1 MNQPIGPL
9 VGSGRVAEVFEYGD
23 AVVKLYR
30 QPEARSDAFIE
41 AATLAIVAD
50 HGLPTPR
57 VFEAGRFKGRWG
69 LVMERA
75 EGEPLARFTRG
86 QPELV
91 PDALEEMV
99 SLHLRMHERPEL
111 RLPPLKARLRRRL
124 GQATQLPEDRRE
136 KLLTQLAALPD
147 GDRLCHGDFHP
158 FNVVG
163 LPGRA
168 MVIDWLDASSGA
180 PEADL
185 CRSFVLMLP
194 VVRELAENYLDL
206 YLARG
211 SIARASVL
219 AWLPVVAGAR
229 LADHIPHEEELLLRL
244 AAGGPH
250 EEF

>member
-30 QPEARSDAFIE
+30 DPNARSDAFIE
-41 AATLAIVAD
+41 SATLAIVAD

-57 VFEAGRFKGRWG
+57 VFEAGRFQGRWG

-75 EGEPLARFTRG
+75 DGEPLARFAQG

-99 SLHLRMHERPEL
+99 SLHLRIHKRPEL

-124 GQATQLPEDRRE
+124 GQATQLPEDLRE
-136 KLLTQLAALPD
+136 KLLAQLAGLPD

-163 LPGRA
+163 LPGHS
-168 MVIDWLDASSGA
+168 MVIDWLDATSGA
-180 PEADL
+180 PEADV

-194 VVRELAENYLDL
+194 SVPELAENYLEL

-211 SIARASVL
+211 RVARTSVL
-219 AWLPVVAGAR
+219 AWLQVVAGAR
-229 LADHIPHEEELLLRL
+229 LADRIPEEEELLLRL
-244 AAGGPH
+244 AGGNSH
-250 EEF
+250 

>member
-1 MNQPIGPL
+1 MNQTIGPL
-9 VGSGRVAEVFEYGD
+9 VGSGRVAEVFEYGE

-30 QPEARSDAFIE
+30 DPNARSDAFIE

-57 VFEAGRFKGRWG
+57 VFEAGHYVGRWG

-75 EGEPLARFTRG
+75 PGEPLARFAQD

-99 SLHLRMHERPEL
+99 ALHLRIHNRHEL

-124 GQATQLPEDRRE
+124 TLATQLSHELRE
-136 KLLTQLAALPD
+136 KLLGQLADLPD

-158 FNVVG
+158 FNIVG
-163 LPGRA
+163 LPGQS
-168 MVIDWLDASSGA
+168 MVIDWLDATSGA

-194 VVRELAENYLDL
+194 VVPELAENYLEL

-211 SIARASVL
+211 KLERSAVL
-219 AWLPVVAGAR
+219 AWLQVVAGAR
-229 LADHIPHEEELLLRL
+229 LADRIPEEEDLLLRL
-244 AAGGPH
+244 AAGA
-250 EEF
+250 

>member
-30 QPEARSDAFIE
+30 DPNARSDAFIE

-57 VFEAGRFKGRWG
+57 VFEAGRFQGRWG

-75 EGEPLARFTRG
+75 DGEPLARFAQG

-99 SLHLRMHERPEL
+99 SLHLRIHKRPEL

-124 GQATQLPEDRRE
+124 GQATQLPEDLRE
-136 KLLTQLAALPD
+136 KLLAQLAGLPD

-163 LPGRA
+163 LPGHC
-168 MVIDWLDASSGA
+168 MVIDWLDATSGA
-180 PEADL
+180 PEADV

-194 VVRELAENYLDL
+194 SVPELAENYLEL

-211 SIARASVL
+211 RVARTSVL
-219 AWLPVVAGAR
+219 AWLQVVAGAR
-229 LADHIPHEEELLLRL
+229 LADRIPEEEELLLRL
-244 AAGGPH
+244 AGGNSH
-250 EEF
+250 